1 MTALRAL
8 LAGSIDYAGLFPPA
22 QLGMR
27 DAAENYAAY
36 RRSEDR
42 WALGRFVVPAARLG
56 ELEQSA
62 ADLLPQTAAP
72 DPWRLSVLLGADPA
86 ADVRAIGELNA
97 RHSGAG
103 AIVADVVEGKA
114 ATVDAVEA
122 LLAVVPDHARAY
134 VEIPADPDPAPL
146 VSAIAGRRARAK
158 IRTGG
163 ITADAFPSTDD
174 VARFIDTCVAAE
186 VPFKATAGLHH
197 PLRGRYPLTYE
208 HGSPNGSMF
217 GFLNVFVASVFA
229 AQGMGAG
236 EIARIL
242 DDGSPESFL
251 VTADSI
257 IWCGWRVG
265 PSAIEAARAGTIVS
279 FGSCSFT
286 EPMSDLAALG
296 LL

>member
-62 ADLLPQTAAP
+62 AGLLPQTAAP

-134 VEIPADPDPAPL
+134 VE
-146 VSAIAGRRARAK
+146 IAGRRARAK